1 MTKPKFRSSSR
12 YARDTVQLLGLMI
25 RNTRIERNITIREV
39 AERAGISRGLV
50 QRIESGNM
58 GTSIGVT
65 FEVAA
70 IVGLELFETEPS
82 NLKRHL
88 SLERDKLVL
97 LKSVRKKKREIN
109 DNF

>member
-1 MTKPKFRSSSR
+1 MAKPKFRSYSH
-12 YARDTVQLLGLMI
+12 YARDIVQLLGLMI
-25 RNTRIERNITIREV
+25 RSTRIERNITTTEV

>member
-1 MTKPKFRSSSR
+1 MTKPKFRSYSR

-58 GTSIGVT
+58 GTSIGVA

-70 IVGLELFETEPS
+70 IVGLELFESESS

-97 LKSVRKKKREIN
+97 LKSVRKKTRKIN